1 MKIATSLFTKLLI
14 FLLVGI
20 LAWSC
25 TDTPPVEEDND
36 TVPKVDSSKLE
47 LNTTYKLPSPVELY
61 MFLFQSKARFNKNVL
76 NPVDN
81 TTKYNT
87 TSSRALNFGI
97 YASDVAYCTIFGK
110 NQETFKYFSASKK
123 LADQLGFT
131 EGFDDK
137 IAKRIDQNVSNSDSL
152 LKITNESFST
162 ATNFLQDQ
170 GQMELLPLIVG
181 GAWIESLYIA
191 VNSVDKFSPDNEI
204 VIRIADQQFL
214 LENLVEYLKSVGEN
228 ETNKNFYKQ
237 ILDLQSSFEQLFD
250 NTDVVITKEQFNEIS
265 KKVKSIRSEIISK

>member
-1 MKIATSLFTKLLI
+1 
-14 FLLVGI
+14 
-20 LAWSC
+20 
-25 TDTPPVEEDND
+25 
-36 TVPKVDSSKLE
+36 
-47 LNTTYKLPSPVELY
+47 
-61 MFLFQSKARFNKNVL
+61 
-76 NPVDN
+76 
-81 TTKYNT
+81 
-87 TSSRALNFGI
+87 LNFGI
-97 YASDVAYCTIFGK
+97 YASDVAYCTIYGK
-110 NQETFKYFSASKK
+110 NQETFKYFSASKQ

-152 LKITNESFST
+152 LKITTESFAS

-170 GQMELLPLIVG
+170 GQMDLLPLIVG
-181 GAWIESLYIA
+181 GAWIESVFIA
-191 VNSVDKFSPDNEI
+191 VNSVEKFSPDNEI

-237 ILDLQSSFEQLFD
+237 ILDLQTSFEKLFD

-265 KKVKSIRSEIISK
+265 KKVKSIRSEIVSK